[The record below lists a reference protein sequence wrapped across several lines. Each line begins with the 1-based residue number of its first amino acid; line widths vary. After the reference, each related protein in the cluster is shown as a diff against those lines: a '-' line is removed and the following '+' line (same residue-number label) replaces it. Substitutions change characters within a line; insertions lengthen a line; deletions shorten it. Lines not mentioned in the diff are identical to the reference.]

1 MTNEPRTGDY
11 FFPRSH
17 SAPFEFL
24 VCVHGIDKNG
34 PNVSQTRWAAPAPLD
49 DQVEGWMARGSG
61 WLFKAVDHIWF
72 GLPGPDGKHKILD
85 IEGKEIEG
93 VILPDG
99 YTPMLTEHVMQT
111 VMLLES
117 LPPSKRW
124 NPLHHYLGKDR
135 AAWDPSLYE
144 WYQ

>member
-24 VCVHGIDKNG
+24 VCVHGSEKSESLG
-34 PNVSQTRWAAPAPLD
+34 HPETQWAAPSNLND
-49 DQVEGWMARGSG
+49 DGAWVVRGDGWQYKPG
-61 WLFKAVDHIWF
+61 IWF
-72 GLPGPDGKHKILD
+72 GSPSGDGRGTHPIVD
-85 IEGKEIEG
+85 EAGKEIEG